1 MPQEPRNHALRRA
14 SVIPTMVASLGI
26 GCATSTEPPE
36 TQPQTGPTPGPTA
49 PRPKPNFVII
59 LADDLDALSTPFMPK
74 TQSLLVQ
81 KGLSFSNA
89 FCANPLSAP
98 ARATLLTGLHAH
110 NHGVTNNINSFTVF
124 RSAALEQR
132 SITRWLKAAGYS
144 TALIGK
150 SLNHYVGEEPWAY
163 WDEWQSFYP
172 KGGETCSS
180 CVYYNY
186 SIREKTTTVSYGSSE
201 EDYLTDVLA
210 GRAATYLKR
219 AASQDTPFFLW
230 FAPSAPHMPADFPS
244 RHRHTYAAEK
254 APRTPSFNEAD
265 MSDKPRWQQT
275 NLPLLDDDD
284 IRDVD
289 SFDRARLRAL
299 LAVDD
304 AIERIV
310 QTLSDSG
317 KLDNTFIILT
327 SDNGYLLGQHRLS
340 NGKGLPYENCVR
352 VPLIVRGPEVP
363 EGLTR
368 DHLVSNVD
376 IAPTLAD
383 LAQATAPDDLDGRVS
398 TALLRANPP
407 APSAWRQEVLL
418 EGFSTGEDS
427 LPEFHGLRT
436 ATDSYVEYYSA
447 EIELYSLTNDP
458 DQMQSLHQSAPAATL
473 AAWASRLSA
482 LRACRAAACR

>member
-1 MPQEPRNHALRRA
+1 MPQEPRNQALLRA
-14 SVIPTMVASLGI
+14 SVIPTVVASLGI

-36 TQPQTGPTPGPTA
+36 QPQASPTPSASPT
-49 PRPKPNFVII
+49 RPKPNFVFI
-59 LADDLDALSTPFMPK
+59 LTDDFDALSAPFMPK
-74 TQSLLVQ
+74 SQSLLVQ
-81 KGLSFSNA
+81 RGVSFSNA
-89 FCANPLSAP
+89 FCADPLSAP

-110 NHGVTNNINSFTVF
+110 NHGVNNNINSFTVF
-124 RSAALEQR
+124 RSAGLEQR
-132 SITRWLKAAGYS
+132 SLARWLKTAGYS

-150 SLNHYVGEEPWAY
+150 SLNHYIGEEPWAY

-172 KGGETCSS
+172 TSGETCSS

-186 SIREKTTTVSYGSSE
+186 SIREKTTTVRYGSDE
-201 EDYLTDVLA
+201 LDYLTDVLA
-210 GRAATYLKR
+210 NRAVTYLKQ
-219 AASQDTPFFLW
+219 AASHDAPFFLW
-230 FAPSAPHMPADFPS
+230 FAPSAPHMPAEYPS
-244 RHRHTYAAEK
+244 RHRHTYAGEK
-254 APRTPSFNEAD
+254 APRTPSFNEDD
-265 MSDKPRWQQT
+265 MSDKPLWQRT
-275 NLPLLDDDD
+275 NLPRLDDDD

-289 SFDRARLRAL
+289 SYHRARLRAL

-304 AIERIV
+304 AVERIV
-310 QTLSDSG
+310 QTLTDTG

-327 SDNGYLLGQHRLS
+327 SDNGYLLAQHRVS

-363 EGLTR
+363 EGATR

-383 LAQATAPDDLDGRVS
+383 LAQATAPDDVDGRVS
-398 TALLRANPP
+398 TALLRSNPP
-407 APSAWRQEVLL
+407 APSAWRPEVLL

-447 EIELYSLTNDP
+447 EIELYSLTSDP
-458 DQMQSLHQSAPAATL
+458 DQLQSLHQSASAATL
-473 AAWASRLSA
+473 TQWASRLSG